1 MDRISVDFNAP
12 KGVIKPLHA
21 INNGHASHHAYI
33 AAQIPYSR
41 NHDASICYG
50 YGGEHCV
57 DVHAIFPN
65 FDADE
70 NDSASYDFDLT
81 DDYVSS
87 FQNIGTEV
95 FYRLGT
101 KIEHWRK
108 KYGSVPP
115 KDFAKWARISEH
127 IIRHYTEGWANG
139 FNYKMTYWEIWN
151 EPDLGPQTWGGTK
164 EQFFDFFI
172 TALTHL
178 KACFPHL
185 KIGGPAMAMGRDWA
199 AELFAMM
206 HEKGI
211 GLDFYSWHCYG
222 TAPEKMMEKCQFFRN
237 LLDQHGFTETENICN
252 EWNFV
257 INWSDRLTE
266 STVAVINMPG
276 AAFTASCM
284 LACVHEP
291 MDMLMYYDAQPGS
304 FNGLF
309 DYYTGRCLKGY
320 YPFPMFNTLYR
331 LGTSVE
337 VSYEG
342 DGIYAAAAKD
352 ENGNSALML
361 TVYGF
366 EKDLGHKEIALSL
379 SGGAD
384 AYEIFL
390 LDENHDNVSVGIW
403 HPGET
408 ISAENMSV
416 ILLKSL

>member
-1 MDRISVDFNAP
+1 MDRVFADFNTP
-12 KGVIKPLHA
+12 TGPVKPMHA
-21 INNGHASHHAYI
+21 INNGPAAHHAF
-33 AAQIPYSR
+33 AAAGIPYVR
-41 NHDASICYG
+41 NHDASIIYQ
-50 YGGEHCV
+50 YGGEHVV
-57 DVHAIFPN
+57 DVHAIFPD

-70 NDSASYDFDLT
+70 TDPENYDFDLT
-81 DDYVSS
+81 DELVGGYQS
-87 FQNIGTEV
+87 IGSEV

-101 KIEHWRK
+101 KIEHWSK
-108 KYGSVPP
+108 KYATLPP
-115 KDFAKWARISEH
+115 KDFGKWARISEH
-127 IIRHYTEGWANG
+127 IIRHYTEGWADG
-139 FNYKMTYWEIWN
+139 FNYKITYWEIWN
-151 EPDLGPQTWGGTK
+151 EPDLGAPCWGGTK
-164 EQFFDFFI
+164 EQFFEFFL

-178 KACFPHL
+178 KSCFPHL

-206 HEKGI
+206 QEKGI

-222 TAPEKMMEKCQFFRN
+222 TAVEKMVEKMQFFRD
-237 LLDQHGFTETENICN
+237 LLDKNGFTETESICN
-252 EWNFV
+252 EWNFI

-266 STVAVINMPG
+266 SAIATITMPG
-276 AAFTASCM
+276 AAFTAACM
-284 LACVHEP
+284 LASQQGP
-291 MDMLMYYDAQPGS
+291 MDMLMYYGAHPGS
-304 FNGLF
+304 MNGLF

-331 LGTSVE
+331 LGTSVK
-337 VSYEG
+337 VACEG
-342 DGIYAAAAKD
+342 DGLYAAAAKD

-366 EKDLGHKEIALSL
+366 EKDLGRKEIALSL